1 MKEIIYIVIK
11 EYNDKLAKRQPW
23 YSIKKLYD
31 DLLILDK
38 EVFIVSSVKEIPVS
52 FSGKI
57 IKVFSIKDLFYKK
70 HPNHQLIYFMTFPIY
85 SINKFLSMPF
95 KTIYSNWSDLKR
107 ILLVACIPSFIL
119 KYTLNKADHIIVISD
134 RSEEYL
140 SKIVST
146 HKYIPFIFNNW
157 GNIKQDRKNKKNKK
171 TIGYFGPPFLT
182 RSFDDII
189 NFFSWLNNNGYMY
202 NKKIITRI
210 EREELKNIADIY
222 LSKINHD
229 KSLKVV
235 KGFLNRDALA
245 KELLD
250 IDVLILPFKIV
261 MSELPIV
268 VLEALELNIPII
280 TTSDSGINLITKNQK
295 NIIVFDN
302 FEEDKFID
310 AIKFIENLKYDDFD
324 NVSKSIKAINKITL
338 ELLCQN

>member
-1 MKEIIYIVIK
+1 MKEIIYIIIK

-31 DLLILDK
+31 DLLTNDK
-38 EVFIVSSVKEIPVS
+38 KVFIVSSIKEVPTS

-57 IKVFSIKDLFYKK
+57 IKVFGIKDLFYAKNN
-70 HPNHQLIYFMTFPIY
+70 NHKLIYLMTFPIY
-85 SINKFLSMPF
+85 SINKFISMPI
-95 KTIYSNWSDLKR
+95 KTMYSNWSDLKR
-107 ILLVACIPSFIL
+107 ILLVASIPNFIL
-119 KYTLNKADHIIVISD
+119 KKTLMKADHIIVISD

-146 HKYIPFIFNNW
+146 KKYIPFIFNNW
-157 GNIKQDRKNKKNKK
+157 GDIKKSEITKKDKK

-189 NFFSWLNNNGYMY
+189 NFFSWLNCNGYEY

-210 EREELKNIADIY
+210 EREELNEIAEIY
-222 LSKINHD
+222 LSKINDD
-229 KSLKVV
+229 KSLKVI
-235 KGFLNRDALA
+235 KGFLNRETLA

-280 TTSDSGINLITKNQK
+280 TTSDSGINTITKNQK
-295 NIIVFDN
+295 NIIVFND
-302 FEEDKFID
+302 FKEDKFLD
-310 AIKFIENLKYDDFD
+310 AIKFIENFEYDDFD
-324 NVSKSIKAINKITL
+324 NVSREIHKINKSTL